1 MMFTFCIVVDFMGLQ
16 RSPAVFAAN
25 AAQWKMQNIFLCV
38 LQYSS
43 GLSSCQQIPFMV
55 WSRFIVKK
63 TKLKI
68 SMILAWLLTSLC

>member
-1 MMFTFCIVVDFMGLQ
+1 MMFTFCFVVDFMGLQ

-55 WSRFIVKK
+55 WSRFIIKK
-63 TKLKI
+63 TENKYDF
-68 SMILAWLLTSLC
+68 SLVTY